1 MSELTSDDVPLAC
14 DLGAL
19 DERTR
24 AAHLA
29 LAGQL
34 MHGGAAEVRDL
45 PDGYAFLFD
54 AAQYGEVAQFVAN
67 ERLCCPFFAFA
78 LEVAPAHGPL
88 WLRITGGQGVKE
100 FLHSELVQ
108 C

>member
-1 MSELTSDDVPLAC
+1 MNESTRTDPPHAC

-24 AAHLA
+24 AAHLE

-34 MHGGAAEVRDL
+34 MHGGAAEVREL
-45 PDGYAFLFD
+45 PDGYAFRFD
-54 AAQYGEVAQFVAN
+54 AAQYEQVARFVAN

-78 LEVAPAHGPL
+78 LEVPPAQGPL
-88 WLRITGGQGVKE
+88 WLRITGATGVKE
-100 FLHSELVQ
+100 FLRTELVQ
-108 C
+108 